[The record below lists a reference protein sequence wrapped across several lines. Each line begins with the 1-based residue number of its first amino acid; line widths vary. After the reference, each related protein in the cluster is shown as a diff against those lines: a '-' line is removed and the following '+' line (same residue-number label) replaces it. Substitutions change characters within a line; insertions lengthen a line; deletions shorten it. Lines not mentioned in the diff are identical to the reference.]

1 MIKLKELLSEATVRL
16 SSMKDAVF
24 QPGKFVQLIG
34 KKGKVRLDKKS
45 VHKLAKIVRTS
56 KSAGMGFSFTAH
68 EVKEGKLTEAQS
80 VRLPNGIKVKIEFKG
95 LTFIG
100 GTKPVFL
107 DRNEMLTFFKAT
119 QKYLR

>member
-1 MIKLKELLSEATVRL
+1 MIKLKDLLTETTVRL
-16 SSMKDAVF
+16 SHMKDAVF
-24 QPGKFVQLIG
+24 SPGKFVQLIG

-56 KSAGMGFSFTAH
+56 KSAKMGFSFTAH
-68 EVKEGKLTEAQS
+68 EGKINEAQS

-107 DRNEMLTFFKAT
+107 DRNEMMKFFKAT
-119 QKYLR
+119 EKYLK